1 MTRRH
6 NPVTTSFLYRG
17 IQIYSDA
24 KASDG
29 HYTQILDGLFNGI
42 EWLFTHTSRINVFR
56 FELYFKEDGKY
67 VEAEQDANRLVSV
80 FMDKL
85 KRRLK
90 AYKRESGPRQGES
103 YRIDKIFTAFVRER
117 SIQRKTHFHCAIAFK
132 SVTQSPRI
140 SRTNEAGA
148 KEYVGIFKLIDDAWR
163 ETCETGYVNF
173 GSKGWGDQQGKQINH
188 FYQVDRADTAK
199 QDDLMKGLSYL
210 AKVKTKEDTPK
221 GASMFRFSQ
230 IRDRGPTDFRLVRE

>member
-6 NPVTTSFLYRG
+6 NPVTTSSLYKG
-17 IQIYSDA
+17 IPIYSAD

-29 HYTQILDGLFNGI
+29 HYIQILDGLFNGI

-67 VEAEQDANRLVSV
+67 VEAEQDANKLVSA

-90 AYKRESGPRQGES
+90 AYKRESGPHQGES
-103 YRIDKIFTAFVRER
+103 YRINKIFTVFVREK
-117 SIQRKTHFHCAIAFK
+117 SIKKKTHFHCAIAFK
-132 SVTQSPRI
+132 NVSQSQMI
-140 SRTNEAGA
+140 TRTNEAGD
-148 KEYVGIFKLIDDAWR
+148 KEYVGIFKMIDDTWR
-163 ETCETGYVNF
+163 ETCATGYVNF
-173 GSKGWGDQQGKQINH
+173 GTKGWGNQQGKQINH
-188 FYQVDRADTAK
+188 FYQVDRKDTAD

-230 IRDRGPTDFRLVRE
+230 IRNRGTTDFRLGRE